1 MENNSIIKIKYL
13 ANLAERFSVISG
25 GIKQNQDKWQSF
37 NITAEVIQAHI
48 ENILDTGKEIEGVV
62 LRGINADSDIT
73 ALHFNDGDCHIVPD
87 NDTFTEFSGKNQHIF
102 HRNDGLFRLEVARW
116 LPDRK

>member
-1 MENNSIIKIKYL
+1 MENNSTIKIKYL

-48 ENILDTGKEIEGVV
+48 ENILDTGKEIEDLKKLLSEKLSEARKLKEEKKLILMQLEKRAV
-62 LRGINADSDIT
+62 GIHADDET
-73 ALHFNDGDCHIVPD
+73 KLN
-87 NDTFTEFSGKNQHIF
+87 EY
-102 HRNDGLFRLEVARW
+102 GL
-116 LPDRK
+116 